1 MIYVIGDSHARSYY
15 LRFQINNIEIGPATA
30 HNLINP
36 HSKTQSQQKIQK
48 FMNEHGKN
56 HRYVFLFGEIDCNV
70 HFYYWY
76 MKNNRT
82 PPLRNYIVATVK
94 RYITF
99 LKRLREQGYTVAV
112 LTIPPAGPQK
122 NTYRLEYFASFALRI
137 QIYIYYNKKL
147 KSYCRRNSIPVL
159 DFFDKVADENN
170 ALNMSLAKDDC
181 HLKPD
186 AVYLLLEELGKI
198 GWV

>member
-36 HSKTQSQQKIQK
+36 H
-48 FMNEHGKN
+48 
-56 HRYVFLFGEIDCNV
+56 GEIDCNV